1 MPLDT
6 LNLFFSAIF
15 AIFGF
20 IGTATNLLVVIPN
33 AGYLTRIAPSS
44 FLVFWLCF
52 FDSIALTNS
61 ALVAASNLATGELN
75 YDAASCRF
83 HAGVSVFGNV
93 SSILLCFGLTLFRYL
108 IVVHQ
113 KDIPKNFV
121 RFYVLGVVFSSAFV
135 SSLPFMMGSQ
145 EQIYKM
151 RPCNAHC
158 SSDWSQH
165 DARSSVLIW
174 MCFSIATITLC
185 FVVYAYA
192 AMAGTI
198 LEVFATVK
206 DVGGGRV
213 ASKRVKIGND
223 RNETDDKKDRM
234 SSAERASNSVVTEG
248 GVSSQNNQ
256 SRDFQS
262 ARKLEK
268 RQHGIM
274 KQSIVVVGAFM
285 IGWAPYI
292 CS

>member
-121 RFYVLGVVFSSAFV
+121 
-135 SSLPFMMGSQ
+135 
-145 EQIYKM
+145 
-151 RPCNAHC
+151 
-158 SSDWSQH
+158 
-165 DARSSVLIW
+165 
-174 MCFSIATITLC
+174 SIATITLC

-213 ASKRVKIGND
+213 ASKRVKIRND